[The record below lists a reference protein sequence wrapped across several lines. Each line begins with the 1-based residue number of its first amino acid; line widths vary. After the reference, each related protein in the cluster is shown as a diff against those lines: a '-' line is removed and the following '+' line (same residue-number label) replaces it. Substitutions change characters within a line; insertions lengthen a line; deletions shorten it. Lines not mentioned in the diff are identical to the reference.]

1 VVMANLDE
9 TLSDFID
16 AWNAG
21 QRPDL
26 DEYLERLPE
35 SEREELA
42 ALIRAFMVEAPVPAY
57 SVETLRE
64 IQSEP
69 AVRRTIALIESQAG
83 LWAELLPRLRSRVRL
98 TREQV
103 VSRLAEALGQG
114 PREASVH
121 AYYHRMESG
130 TIEPAGVS
138 RRVLDALAG
147 IFGVPTSDLEAAG
160 DFGSAPGPGTA
171 YTMFTRT
178 LGVDAAL
185 DMNAER
191 LEYRSPEKPPEK
203 WDDVDRLFLGGR

>member
-1 VVMANLDE
+1 MTNLDE

-16 AWNAG
+16 AWNSG

-26 DEYLERLPE
+26 DQYLERVPE
-35 SEREELA
+35 PEREELA
-42 ALIRAFMVEAPVPAY
+42 GLIRAFMLDAPVPAY
-57 SVETLRE
+57 SPETLRQ
-64 IQSEP
+64 IQGEP
-69 AVRRTIALIESQAG
+69 AVQRTIELIESQSG
-83 LWAELLPRLRSRVRL
+83 LWAELLPRLRNRVRL

-103 VSRLAEALGQG
+103 VSRLADALGQASK
-114 PREASVH
+114 EASVH

-130 TIEPAGVS
+130 TIEPSGVS

-147 IFGVPTSDLEAAG
+147 IFGVRTKDLEAAG
-160 DFGSAPGPGTA
+160 DFGSAPGPETA
-171 YTMFTRT
+171 YSMFART
-178 LGVDAAL
+178 LEADAAP